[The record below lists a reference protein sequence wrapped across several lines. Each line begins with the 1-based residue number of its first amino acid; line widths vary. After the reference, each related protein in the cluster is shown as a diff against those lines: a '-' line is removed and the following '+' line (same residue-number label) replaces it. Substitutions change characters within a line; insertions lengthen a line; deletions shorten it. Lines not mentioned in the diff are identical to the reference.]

1 MIGDSTKR
9 LAKRLAGPNSP
20 ILQNAIRLLE
30 DAQLLRKAQRYPS
43 CAALAV
49 LSLEELG
56 KFAVEHNGLIE
67 WISPRYEQGQ
77 RRLGHKQKQMLAAE
91 ALIWTLPF
99 DEVRGFA
106 NATGNTTI
114 IVSKEKSTGPSM
126 LEIISSV
133 DDKAYARNIAKKSRR
148 LRDRNRSLIELAA
161 GKQDNIK
168 QKSLYVDRDEL
179 GVLGEPKQAIDR
191 LKADTLLNQS
201 SAAIHA
207 TVAMLRRLSKTKS
220 KGTQ

>member
-1 MIGDSTKR
+1 MIGDSTKQ
-9 LAKRLAGPNSP
+9 LAKSCGGPNGP

-56 KFAVEHNGLIE
+56 KFIAEHDRLID
-67 WISPRYEQGQ
+67 WISPRHQRGQ
-77 RRLGHKQKQMLAAE
+77 RRLNHKQKQMLAAE

-106 NATGNTTI
+106 TATGNI
-114 IVSKEKSTGPSM
+114 AIMVSKEKSTGPSM

-133 DDKAYARNIAKKSRR
+133 DDKAYAWNIAKKSRR
-148 LRDRNRSLIELAA
+148 KDRNRSLIELAA
-161 GKQDNIK
+161 GKLDNIK
-168 QKSLYVDRDEL
+168 QKSLYVDRNKL
-179 GVLGEPKQAIDR
+179 GVLEEPEGEIDR
-191 LKADTLLNQS
+191 LAADALLAQS

-220 KGTQ
+220 S